1 METTDNMQQKPV
13 LPPNNNKSSTT
24 VGAIIILFGLFLL
37 LKNLDFGYLFPR
49 WIFGWQMILIIIGL
63 VIGVNSKFQKKS
75 SLILITIG
83 GVFLLREMLDFN
95 PGKILIPAV
104 AIILGIYIINRNR
117 KVPEIPVTPP
127 ENTPQHPTDE
137 FDWDKRVIDVTDQ
150 QSSYEAPRA
159 NKQNFN
165 EENTYND
172 QRAPKGNAF
181 YYAENY
187 LKIDSIFGSAKKIV
201 LSKNFLGGT
210 MTNIFGSTEVNLLQA
225 DLNQPAVIDIFQLF
239 GSTKIIVPPHWTVS
253 PSVSSI
259 MGESDDRR
267 VIINHPFDENK
278 KLFITGTSIFGSLT
292 IKNS

>member
-1 METTDNMQQKPV
+1 METTDKMPQKPL
-13 LPPNNNKSSTT
+13 LPPNNNKSSTI
-24 VGAIIILFGLFLL
+24 VGAIIILFGFFLL

-49 WIFGWQMILIIIGL
+49 WIFGWQMILIIIGV

-75 SLILITIG
+75 SLVLITIG
-83 GVFLLREMLDFN
+83 GVFLLREMIDFN
-95 PGKILIPAV
+95 PGKILIPFV
-104 AIILGIYIINRNR
+104 AIILGIYIVNRNR
-117 KVPEIPVTPP
+117 KAPEIPLPP
-127 ENTPQHPTDE
+127 EDPQKRQADE
-137 FDWDKRVIDVTDQ
+137 FDWDRRVIDTPEQESQQTSYTDSKTFNYQ
-150 QSSYEAPRA
+150 QTSSDYDS
-159 NKQNFN
+159 
-165 EENTYND
+165 T
-172 QRAPKGNAF
+172 KGHQH
-181 YYAENY
+181 YYGENY

-225 DLNQPAVIDIFQLF
+225 DLNQPIVIDVFQLF
-239 GSTKIIVPPHWTVS
+239 GSTKIIVPPHWMVS

-278 KLFITGTSIFGSLT
+278 KLFITGTSIFGSLI

>member
-1 METTDNMQQKPV
+1 MQQKPV

-24 VGAIIILFGLFLL
+24 VGAIIILFGIFLL
-37 LKNLDFGYLFPR
+37 LKNIAPGHFFPS
-49 WIFGWQMILIIIGL
+49 WLMGWQMILLIIGL

-83 GVFLLREMLDFN
+83 SVFILRDMMGFN
-95 PGKILIPAV
+95 PGKILIPAI
-104 AIILGIYIINRNR
+104 AIVLGIYLVNRNR

-150 QSSYEAPRA
+150 PSPYEAPRA

-165 EENTYND
+165 EEKTYHD

-225 DLNQPAVIDIFQLF
+225 DLNQPAVIDVFQLF

-278 KLFITGTSIFGSLT
+278 KTLYYGYFYIRKFNN
-292 IKNS
+292 KK

>member
-1 METTDNMQQKPV
+1 MDTREKMQQKPV
-13 LPPNNNKSSTT
+13 LPPNNNKSSTMVGT
-24 VGAIIILFGLFLL
+24 VIILFGFFLL
-37 LKNLDFGYLFPR
+37 LKNLDFGHLFPR
-49 WIFGWQMILIIIGL
+49 WIFGWQMILIIIGV

-83 GVFLLREMLDFN
+83 SVFLLKEMMDFN

-104 AIILGIYIINRNR
+104 AIILGIYIVNRNR
-117 KVPEIPVTPP
+117 KAPEIPVPGP
-127 ENTPQHPTDE
+127 KSNPSEDVDE
-137 FDWDKRVIDVTDQ
+137 FDWDKRVIDIPEQ
-150 QSSYEAPRA
+150 EAQKQSSARES
-159 NKQNFN
+159 QNFDYQSS
-165 EENTYND
+165 ENRFD
-172 QRAPKGNAF
+172 GSKGNSF

-210 MTNIFGSTEVNLLQA
+210 MTNIFGSTEINLLQA
-225 DLNQPAVIDIFQLF
+225 DLNQPIVIDVFQLF
-239 GSTKIIVPPHWTVS
+239 GSTKIIVPPHWMVS

-259 MGESDDRR
+259 LSESDDRR
-267 VIINHPFDENK
+267 VIINHIFDENK